1 MDHLLSGVPAGLV
14 PPDPVNPGHPP
25 ARAWRPGR
33 QTQRAPLRYL
43 VLRARSSIRTAR
55 RSWRLARATRQS
67 TGRKVWGISSAG
79 EHWLCK
85 PRVKGSIPLSST
97 GSLEPHENRIVER
110 STSSIDGPRPSSGRR
125 GLRYTHQLAL
135 HAAPAVDDVRNARV
149 LDITRQRAR
158 PTRVR

>member
-43 VLRARSSIRTAR
+43 VLRARSGNGRLGGPGGSPAQRANPQAAR
-55 RSWRLARATRQS
+55 S
-67 TGRKVWGISSAG
+67 WGISSAG

-110 STSSIDGPRPSSGRR
+110 STSKHRDGFGQSQKRCAKRSSLGHHETACAPDESPVAACDVRASGIEPSS
-125 GLRYTHQLAL
+125 
-135 HAAPAVDDVRNARV
+135 
-149 LDITRQRAR
+149 
-158 PTRVR
+158 